1 LRQLRQ
7 ALTLDLI
14 RSIDTELTTFGE
26 RVRELAVVAQNARQD
41 LGTVL
46 HAAHDLTE
54 TERQTYEALRNQQ
67 EVDLTDLFVRLY
79 QQDQS
84 LTVRSLLA
92 TLESLYRK
100 RRLII
105 RLRPR
110 G

>member
-1 LRQLRQ
+1 MC
-7 ALTLDLI
+7 I
-14 RSIDTELTTFGE
+14 RD
-26 RVRELAVVAQNARQD
+26 R
-41 LGTVL
+41 
-46 HAAHDLTE
+46 TE